1 MSVVE
6 NLRYSYDDFQ
16 LKVDR
21 WEIPDQGI
29 TALMGASG
37 SGKTT
42 MAKILLGLEEC
53 EACTWKFGDEDL
65 MKLAPPERRLG
76 VVFQDFALFPHL
88 TAKQNIYFAAES
100 RKVDK
105 SVADE
110 LYSKLSSQLQLS
122 NFEDRKASVLSGGE
136 KQRVALARALMGQ
149 PRFLI
154 LDEPFSALDTELRAS
169 ARELVKDVLSKAGV
183 PALMITHDKEDVQ
196 ALASN
201 CFEIKNG
208 SVAAKP

>member
-6 NLRYSYDDFQ
+6 NLKYKYDDFQ
-16 LKVDR
+16 LSVDR

-42 MAKILLGLEEC
+42 LAKVLLGLESC
-53 EACTWKFGDEDL
+53 EASVWDFKGEDL
-65 MKLAPPERRLG
+65 MKLAPPDRKLG

-100 RKVDK
+100 RKVDQ

-110 LYSKLSSQLQLS
+110 LYSKLSTQLQLS
-122 NFEDRKASVLSGGE
+122 SFESRKAAVLSGGE

-154 LDEPFSALDTELRAS
+154 LDEPFSALDTELRSS
-169 ARELVKDVLSKAGV
+169 ARQLVKEVIEASGV
-183 PALMITHDKEDVQ
+183 PALMITHDQEDVQ
-196 ALASN
+196 ALASV
-201 CFEIKNG
+201 CFQIKNG
-208 SVAAKP
+208 SVEARP